1 MLPSSRRLRLIIR
14 EEEKHDNLFARLSP
28 TTASN
33 LHLLARRSSSS
44 SSSRRDP
51 VLSKKSNSIDERP
64 KDQCKRNPNE
74 SSEDSWIIPDEE
86 ENNNSISFLPL
97 SIVLGDNDVTIY
109 ASYNGGS
116 CEQGMYFLLPSIIS
130 YIILRCL
137 FCFVFK
143 NI

>member
-97 SIVLGDNDVTIY
+97 LQFMHPTMEDLVNKVCTFYCL
-109 ASYNGGS
+109 AL
-116 CEQGMYFLLPSIIS
+116 FHIS
-130 YIILRCL
+130 YCDV
-137 FCFVFK
+137 CFVLFLK
-143 NI
+143 TYSQ